1 MKIDFFAYKKFYALH
16 VTAFLGF
23 LNFLL
28 CFLIIRYEP
37 MYLMFIY
44 PIILPLIC
52 IPLIFFIIDFTIK
65 SRVKNSFLLNNV
77 FYDILVDIGLLFYI
91 TPFFMFLISFF
102 PTNPE
107 YPPIFY
113 FIPLI
118 LLFFIFQ
125 ALKIAQRIRERKQ
138 KV

>member
-1 MKIDFFAYKKFYALH
+1 MKIDFFAYKKFLSIHIMAY
-16 VTAFLGF
+16 LGF

-28 CFLIIRYEP
+28 FLLLFILFP
-37 MYLMFIY
+37 MCLMYLFLLY
-44 PIILPLIC
+44 
-52 IPLIFFIIDFTIK
+52 IPLCCLTVVFFILESSWK
-65 SRVKNSFLLNNV
+65 LRVKNSFLLNNV
-77 FYDILVDIGLLFYI
+77 FYDIFVDIGLLFYI

-113 FIPLI
+113 FMPLI

>member
-44 PIILPLIC
+44 PYNIAANLHSSY
-52 IPLIFFIIDFTIK
+52 FFIIDFTIK
-65 SRVKNSFLLNNV
+65 SRVK
-77 FYDILVDIGLLFYI
+77 
-91 TPFFMFLISFF
+91 
-102 PTNPE
+102 
-107 YPPIFY
+107 
-113 FIPLI
+113 
-118 LLFFIFQ
+118 
-125 ALKIAQRIRERKQ
+125 IASY
-138 KV
+138 